1 MISEGFVD
9 RGGVCGSSS
18 VDLCLCGCFL
28 GGLLRIGTVN
38 EDGSRG
44 ISCPT
49 LGVVPGVSALC
60 VSKGEA
66 AGYVWK

>member
-1 MISEGFVD
+1 VISVGFAD

-18 VDLCLCGCFL
+18 VDLCLSGCFL
-28 GGLLRIGTVN
+28 GGLLRIRTVS

-49 LGVVPGVSALC
+49 LGVVPRARALC
-60 VSKGEA
+60 VSKGEV
-66 AGYVWK
+66 AGNVWK